1 MKELQRSSGVLLHLS
16 SLPNKYGVGTLGED
30 AYEFVDFL
38 AESRQRLWQILPIG
52 PTGYGNSPYQSYSVF
67 AGNMLFISLE
77 RLVEE
82 GLLGE
87 EDLLDFPEFSD
98 KKVEYDLVTEEKTL
112 LLKQA
117 FKTFEANF
125 DDWEKD
131 YSNFLAENYWWLND
145 YALFRALKE
154 TEEKK
159 EAERVAEKVLIAET
173 KNEAGTI
180 TEPEDETSKKVKSF
194 CWNDWSEG
202 LKKKDPIAIDEALI
216 TCEAEIN
223 FHKFVQFIFFRQW
236 FQLKNY
242 ANSKGVLIFGDLPLY
257 VSLDSSDVWGNQDI
271 FMLDEEGKM
280 THVGGVPPDYF
291 SATGQYWGCP
301 IFNWDRLAER
311 EYDWWVARMH
321 FNLRLFDLVRID
333 HFRGLESFWSIP
345 ASDDNA
351 INGAWWPAKGFEML
365 SLVKEQLGYLPV
377 VAEDL
382 GIITPEVEA
391 LRDAFELPGM
401 KVLQFAF
408 AADAKDMN
416 LPHNY
421 GTNFAVY
428 TGTHDNDT
436 TLGWLHKANGHE
448 RYNLK
453 KYFKSDLEELPY
465 RLIETAWASVAKI
478 AIVPMQD
485 LLELDGG
492 HRMNTPGT
500 ATDNWE
506 WRMEWSMLDKS
517 HKEFLADLTEK
528 YNRVV

>member
-1 MKELQRSSGVLLHLS
+1 MKELERSSGVLLHLS
-16 SLPNKYGVGTLGED
+16 SLPNKYGVGTLGKD

-38 AESRQRLWQILPIG
+38 AASRQRLWQILPIG

-67 AGNMLFISLE
+67 AGNLLFISLE

-87 EDLLDFPEFSD
+87 EHLLEFPELSN
-98 KKVEYDLVTEEKTL
+98 KKVEYDAVTAEKTL
-112 LLKQA
+112 MLRQA
-117 FKTFEANF
+117 YETFESNF
-125 DDWEKD
+125 HDWKD
-131 YSNFLAENYWWLND
+131 EYSAFLAEHSWWLND

-154 TEEKK
+154 KQEE
-159 EAERVAEKVLIAET
+159 L
-173 KNEAGTI
+173 
-180 TEPEDETSKKVKSF
+180 
-194 CWNDWSEG
+194 CWNEWTDG
-202 LKKKDPIAIDEALI
+202 LKKRDPDELDLARI
-216 TCEAEIN
+216 TCYAEIN

-271 FMLDEEGKM
+271 FMLDKEGQM

-301 IFNWDRLAER
+301 VFDWARLAELD
-311 EYDWWVARMH
+311 YQWWVARIH
-321 FNLRLFDLVRID
+321 FNLRMFDLVRID

-345 ASDDNA
+345 ASEKTA
-351 INGAWWPAKGFEML
+351 INGAWWPAKGYELL
-365 SLVKEQLGYLPV
+365 SLVKKQLGGYLPV

-382 GIITPEVEA
+382 GIITPQVEA
-391 LRDAFELPGM
+391 LRDAFDLPGM

-408 AADAKDMN
+408 AADAADSY

-421 GTNFAVY
+421 KTNFAVY
-428 TGTHDNDT
+428 TGTHDNNT
-436 TLGWLHKANGHE
+436 TLGWLQNATNKE
-448 RYNLK
+448 LYNLK
-453 KYFKSDLEELPY
+453 RYFNSHLAEELPK
-465 RLIETAWASVAKI
+465 RLIEIAWASVAKI

-485 LLELDGG
+485 LLELDEE

-500 ATDNWE
+500 AKDNWE
-506 WRMEWSMLDKS
+506 WRMEWPMLEKS
-517 HKEFLADLTEK
+517 HKDFLIDLTEK